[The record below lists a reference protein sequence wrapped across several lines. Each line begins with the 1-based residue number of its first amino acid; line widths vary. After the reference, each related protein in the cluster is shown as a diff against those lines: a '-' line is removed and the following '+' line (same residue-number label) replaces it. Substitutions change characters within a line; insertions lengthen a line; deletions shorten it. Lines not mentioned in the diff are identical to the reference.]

1 MLIGGVALGLLGN
14 KQKEFVVEHR
24 CGERLS
30 MRLSAEPGQTLQRP
44 RRPAKK
50 SAVVASAAPPDVVS
64 ATPPDV
70 ASATPV
76 ESQDREQTIAEAA
89 YFRAAQ
95 RNFESGR
102 ELDDWLAAE
111 LEIDS
116 LNPAH
121 QESIDDAS
129 IIAPIP

>member
-1 MLIGGVALGLLGN
+1 MSLASQRHSRRESSGDPAKPV
-14 KQKEFVVEHR
+14 R
-24 CGERLS
+24 
-30 MRLSAEPGQTLQRP
+30 TLQRP

-50 SAVVASAAPPDVVS
+50 SAVAPAAS
-64 ATPPDV
+64 
-70 ASATPV
+70 V
-76 ESQDREQTIAEAA
+76 ESQNREQMIAEAA

-102 ELDDWLAAE
+102 ELDDWLVAE

>member
-1 MLIGGVALGLLGN
+1 MSLAS
-14 KQKEFVVEHR
+14 QRHSHKESTGDPAKLV
-24 CGERLS
+24 
-30 MRLSAEPGQTLQRP
+30 QTLQRP

-50 SAVVASAAPPDVVS
+50 SAVAPAAS
-64 ATPPDV
+64 
-70 ASATPV
+70 V
-76 ESQDREQTIAEAA
+76 ESQNREQMIAEAA
-89 YFRAAQ
+89 YFRAEQ
-95 RNFESGR
+95 RNFEFGR

>member
-1 MLIGGVALGLLGN
+1 MLTGGVALGLLGN
-14 KQKEFVVEHR
+14 KQKEFVVEHH

-50 SAVVASAAPPDVVS
+50 SAVVVSAEPPDAASAA
-64 ATPPDV
+64 
-70 ASATPV
+70 PV
-76 ESQDREQTIAEAA
+76 ESQDRAQMIAEAA
-89 YFRAAQ
+89 YVRAAQ

>member
-1 MLIGGVALGLLGN
+1 MSVAS
-14 KQKEFVVEHR
+14 QRHSRKEGSDGPVKPVP
-24 CGERLS
+24 
-30 MRLSAEPGQTLQRP
+30 ALQRP
-44 RRPAKK
+44 RRRAKK
-50 SAVVASAAPPDVVS
+50 SAVAPTSA
-64 ATPPDV
+64 
-70 ASATPV
+70 PV
-76 ESQDREQTIAEAA
+76 EFQNREQQIAEAA

-95 RNFESGR
+95 RNFEAGR